1 MTAQTLSILTG
12 IVVPLLVAVV
22 VKIDAPPAVKAIT
35 NGLLAAVAAWL
46 ANVIPGAPISWKTA
60 ITTIGIAWASSVVS
74 YFGLWKPT
82 GTTDGIAAATSN
94 FGIGGSK

>member
-1 MTAQTLSILTG
+1 MTDQTLSILTG

-35 NGLLAAVAAWL
+35 NALLAGVAAWL
-46 ANVIPGAPISWKTA
+46 ATVIPGTTLSWKTA
-60 ITTIGIAWASSVVS
+60 ITSIGIAWASSVIS

-82 GTTDGIAAATSN
+82 GATDSIAGATSN